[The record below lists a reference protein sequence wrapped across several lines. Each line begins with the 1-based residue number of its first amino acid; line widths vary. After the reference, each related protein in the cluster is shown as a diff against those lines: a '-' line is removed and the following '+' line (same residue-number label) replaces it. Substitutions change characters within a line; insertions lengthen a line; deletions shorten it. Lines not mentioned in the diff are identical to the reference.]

1 MADLMK
7 IRALLKNGLT
17 EVKVLMLHP
26 METGRRKN
34 DDNEIVPAH
43 FIQLVTATLNG
54 ENVLQAQWGTGVS
67 KNPYLTFYLNDAK
80 AGDAVGV
87 KWQDNKGENN
97 AIEGIV
103 VAA

>member
-1 MADLMK
+1 
-7 IRALLKNGLT
+7 
-17 EVKVLMLHP
+17 MLHP

-54 ENVLQAQWGTGVS
+54 KTMLQAQWGTGVS

-80 AGDAVGV
+80 AGDRVGV
-87 KWQDNKGENN
+87 KWQDNKGESN

-103 VAA
+103 VAT